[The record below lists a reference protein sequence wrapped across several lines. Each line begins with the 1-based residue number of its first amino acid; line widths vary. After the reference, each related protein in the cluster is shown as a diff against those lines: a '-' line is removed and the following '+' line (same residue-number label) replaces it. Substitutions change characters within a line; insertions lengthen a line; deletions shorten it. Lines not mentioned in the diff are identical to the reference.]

1 MLCRLMIEAVDALLL
16 SIRCVLSLVF
26 LVAAVGKL
34 LDLNGSR
41 RALEEFGV
49 PAGAARFGGV
59 SLPVAELAVG
69 VALLF
74 PSTARWG
81 AVGALL
87 LLGVF
92 AGGVARVL
100 ARGEA
105 PDCHCFG
112 QIHSEPA
119 GRSTLIRSLVLAA
132 LGAVIVAAGP
142 GPSVDGALGSLRGA
156 EVALVAVSV
165 LAAVLAVAV
174 AQLWGERRRLRSELD
189 DAIAAKAPPGLPR
202 GTPAPEFE
210 LARVRGA
217 AVSLT
222 ELIDPPRPTV
232 LVFVSTGC
240 EPCLAMLPSFGH
252 WQNSLSG
259 SVTLVAIFE
268 GHQGGG
274 QTVEQRARSET
285 GAQADRSRDV
295 RSVLA
300 SRDAFG
306 GPRRRRWRNRRR
318 AGGGRGRDRG
328 ADPDGGGRC
337 AADRTRNRARVIV
350 PAGSDRFAD
359 PYCRPGRRRLGLG
372 AKRRQAVSA
381 RDRGAAGEF
390 FRRLARVGCA
400 ACAAPLSY
408 GSDRAAL
415 AMGSC
420 ARRTA
425 VAAETCAAPRMS
437 PPFQLLVPTLTA
449 ADRPAG
455 PVPRC

>member
-268 GHQGGG
+268 GHREEVKRLSSEHDLRLALRQIDRE
-274 QTVEQRARSET
+274 TFDLYLLRATPSAVLVDAD
-285 GAQADRSRDV
+285 GAI
-295 RSVLA
+295 
-300 SRDAFG
+300 
-306 GPRRRRWRNRRR
+306 
-318 AGGGRGRDRG
+318 AGAPAEGVVAIEALIRT
-328 ADPDGGGRC
+328 A
-337 AADRTRNRARVIV
+337 AADARQIELVIERA
-350 PAGSDRFAD
+350 
-359 PYCRPGRRRLGLG
+359 
-372 AKRRQAVSA
+372 
-381 RDRGAAGEF
+381 
-390 FRRLARVGCA
+390 
-400 ACAAPLSY
+400 
-408 GSDRAAL
+408 
-415 AMGSC
+415 
-420 ARRTA
+420 
-425 VAAETCAAPRMS
+425 
-437 PPFQLLVPTLTA
+437 
-449 ADRPAG
+449 
-455 PVPRC
+455 